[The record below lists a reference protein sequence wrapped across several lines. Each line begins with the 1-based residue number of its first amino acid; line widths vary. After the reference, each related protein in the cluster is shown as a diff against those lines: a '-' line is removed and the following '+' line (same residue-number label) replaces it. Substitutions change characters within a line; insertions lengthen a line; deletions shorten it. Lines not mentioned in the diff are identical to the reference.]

1 MGAYDGTTA
10 LVTGG
15 GSGIGE
21 ATVELLAREGAA
33 VVIADRDV
41 AAAEQVAARTGAVV
55 TAFDQAS
62 PDDWRSL
69 VEAHPF
75 DVAVINA
82 GVGGRFSDLD
92 EVSDDDFRTI
102 LGINLDG
109 VLLGTRELA
118 RTMGPRGG
126 GRISVTASLGG
137 LTAHHMSPIYAASK
151 WGVVGWVRAI
161 APSLSERGVRI
172 NGVCPGLVDTPILGP
187 GGGEMM
193 RQMGLQTLTPAEVAS
208 AHDVALTADGTGQLF
223 TVQVGR
229 PVVPFEFAPV
239 PGYQG

>member
-1 MGAYDGTTA
+1 MGRYDGSTA

-21 ATVELLAREGAA
+21 ATVELLAREGAT
-33 VVIADRDV
+33 VVVADRDTAGAERV
-41 AAAEQVAARTGAVV
+41 AASTGAVAV
-55 TAFDQAS
+55 TFDQGD
-62 PDDWRSL
+62 PDAWRAL
-69 VEAHPF
+69 VAAHPF

-82 GVGGRFSDLD
+82 GVGGRFADLD
-92 EVSDDDFRTI
+92 DVSDDDFRTI

-109 VLLGTRELA
+109 VLYGTRELA

-126 GRISVTASLGG
+126 GRISVTASIGG
-137 LTAHHMSPIYAASK
+137 LVAHHMSPIYAASK
-151 WGVVGWVRAI
+151 WGVVGWVRSI
-161 APSLSERGVRI
+161 APSLVARNVRI
-172 NGVCPGLVDTPILGP
+172 NGVCPALVDTPILGP

-193 RQMGLQTLTPAEVAS
+193 RQMGLKTLTPAEVAA
-208 AHDVALTADGTGQLF
+208 AHDVALSAEVTGELF

-229 PVVPFEFAPV
+229 EVVPFTFAPV

>member
-1 MGAYDGTTA
+1 MGKYDGEVA

-21 ATVELLAREGAA
+21 ATVELLAREGAK
-33 VVIADRDV
+33 VVIADRDTT
-41 AAAEQVAARTGAVV
+41 AAESVAARTGA
-55 TAFDQAS
+55 TAMPFDQAS
-62 PDDWRSL
+62 PDQWRAL
-69 VEAHPF
+69 VDDHEF
-75 DVAVINA
+75 SVAVINA

-92 EVSDDDFRTI
+92 AVTDDEFRTI
-102 LGINLDG
+102 MGINLDG
-109 VLLGTRELA
+109 VLYGTRELA
-118 RTMGPRGG
+118 RTMSPRGG

-151 WGVVGWVRAI
+151 WGVVGWVRSI
-161 APSLSERGVRI
+161 APSLSQRGVRI
-172 NGVCPGLVDTPILGP
+172 NGVCPALVDTPILGP

-193 RQMGLQTLTPAEVAS
+193 RQMGLKTLQPAEVAA
-208 AHDVALTADGTGQLF
+208 AHDVALSTDATGQLF

-229 PVVPFEFAPV
+229 DVVPFEFAAV

>member
-1 MGAYDGTTA
+1 MGRYDGETA

-21 ATVELLAREGAA
+21 ATVELLVREGAQ
-33 VVIADRDV
+33 VVVADWDAG
-41 AAAEQVAARTGAVV
+41 AAAAVAARTGSTAV
-55 TAFDQAS
+55 TFDQSS
-62 PDDWRSL
+62 PSDWRAL
-69 VEAHPF
+69 VDAHAF
-75 DVAVINA
+75 TVAVINA

-92 EVSDDDFRTI
+92 AVADEEIDRI
-102 LGINLDG
+102 LGVNLNG
-109 VLLGTRELA
+109 VLYGTRELA
-118 RTMGPRGG
+118 RTMAPRGG

-137 LTAHHMSPIYAASK
+137 LTAHHMSPVYAASK

-161 APSLSERGVRI
+161 APSLVQRGVRV
-172 NGVCPGLVDTPILGP
+172 NGICPGLVDTPILGP

-193 RQMGLQTLTPAEVAS
+193 RQMGLKTLTSDEVAA
-208 AHDVALTADGTGQLF
+208 AHDRALSTEGTGQLF

-229 PVVPFEFAPV
+229 EVEPFEFAAV